1 MSMFSVINPDVPV
14 ANLVNKDI
22 KMAKKILK
30 EAKRKA
36 AKQKRNANNS
46 PQINIPITYE
56 PAKDLLYDAPINTVG
71 YPIVQPIAKRY
82 RRLPYQLVTG
92 PS

>member
-36 AKQKRNANNS
+36 VKQKHDANNS
-46 PQINIPITYE
+46 PRINIPIACE
-56 PAKDLLYDAPINTVG
+56 PAKDLLYDAPINIVG
-71 YPIVQPIAKRY
+71 YPIVQPTAKRY
-82 RRLPYQLVTG
+82 CRLPYQLVTG